1 MIGIQTDE
9 DELLIDGTIKCESEE
24 DYYMILDELYRDRR
38 EEIENENVDWC
49 SYRSKRKN
57 PLCRCYM
64 VRGTVS
70 EKSEWILE
78 EFKKL
83 PLYLQEKMLKDL
95 GILKKNADTANI
107 DNI

>member
-1 MIGIQTDE
+1 MRTLTDVPIGINGKIHYTD
-9 DELLIDGTIKCESEE
+9 
-24 DYYMILDELYRDRR
+24 
-38 EEIENENVDWC
+38 V
-49 SYRSKRKN
+49 
-57 PLCRCYM
+57 M

>member
-1 MIGIQTDE
+1 MRTLTNVPIGINGNIHYAD
-9 DELLIDGTIKCESEE
+9 
-24 DYYMILDELYRDRR
+24 
-38 EEIENENVDWC
+38 V
-49 SYRSKRKN
+49 
-57 PLCRCYM
+57 M

>member
-1 MIGIQTDE
+1 MRALTDVPIGINGKIHYAD
-9 DELLIDGTIKCESEE
+9 I
-24 DYYMILDELYRDRR
+24 
-38 EEIENENVDWC
+38 
-49 SYRSKRKN
+49 
-57 PLCRCYM
+57 M

>member
-1 MIGIQTDE
+1 MRTLTNVPIGINGKIHYAD
-9 DELLIDGTIKCESEE
+9 
-24 DYYMILDELYRDRR
+24 
-38 EEIENENVDWC
+38 V
-49 SYRSKRKN
+49 
-57 PLCRCYM
+57 M
-64 VRGTVS
+64 VHGTVS
-70 EKSEWILE
+70 EKSEWILD

>member
-1 MIGIQTDE
+1 MRTLTDVPIGINGKIHYAD
-9 DELLIDGTIKCESEE
+9 
-24 DYYMILDELYRDRR
+24 
-38 EEIENENVDWC
+38 V
-49 SYRSKRKN
+49 
-57 PLCRCYM
+57 M
-64 VRGTVS
+64 VHGTVS

-107 DNI
+107 DNV

>member
-1 MIGIQTDE
+1 MRTLTDVPIGINGNIHYAD
-9 DELLIDGTIKCESEE
+9 
-24 DYYMILDELYRDRR
+24 
-38 EEIENENVDWC
+38 V
-49 SYRSKRKN
+49 
-57 PLCRCYM
+57 M

>member
-1 MIGIQTDE
+1 MGTLTDVPIGINGKIHYAD
-9 DELLIDGTIKCESEE
+9 
-24 DYYMILDELYRDRR
+24 
-38 EEIENENVDWC
+38 V
-49 SYRSKRKN
+49 
-57 PLCRCYM
+57 M
-64 VRGTVS
+64 VLGTVS

>member
-1 MIGIQTDE
+1 MRTLTDVPIGINGKIHYAD
-9 DELLIDGTIKCESEE
+9 
-24 DYYMILDELYRDRR
+24 
-38 EEIENENVDWC
+38 V
-49 SYRSKRKN
+49 
-57 PLCRCYM
+57 M
-64 VRGTVS
+64 VHGTVS

>member
-1 MIGIQTDE
+1 MRNLTDVP
-9 DELLIDGTIKCESEE
+9 I
-24 DYYMILDELYRDRR
+24 
-38 EEIENENVDWC
+38 EINGNIHYADV
-49 SYRSKRKN
+49 
-57 PLCRCYM
+57 M
-64 VRGTVS
+64 VHGTVS
-70 EKSEWILE
+70 EKTEWILE

>member
-1 MIGIQTDE
+1 MRTLTNVPIGINGKIHYAD
-9 DELLIDGTIKCESEE
+9 
-24 DYYMILDELYRDRR
+24 
-38 EEIENENVDWC
+38 V
-49 SYRSKRKN
+49 
-57 PLCRCYM
+57 M
-64 VRGTVS
+64 VHGTVS

-107 DNI
+107 DNV

>member
-1 MIGIQTDE
+1 MKPLTAVPIGINGQIHYAD
-9 DELLIDGTIKCESEE
+9 
-24 DYYMILDELYRDRR
+24 
-38 EEIENENVDWC
+38 V
-49 SYRSKRKN
+49 
-57 PLCRCYM
+57 M

>member
-1 MIGIQTDE
+1 MRTLTDVPIGINGKIHYADV
-9 DELLIDGTIKCESEE
+9 I
-24 DYYMILDELYRDRR
+24 
-38 EEIENENVDWC
+38 VH
-49 SYRSKRKN
+49 
-57 PLCRCYM
+57 
-64 VRGTVS
+64 GTVS

-107 DNI
+107 DNIQK

>member
-1 MIGIQTDE
+1 MRT
-9 DELLIDGTIKCESEE
+9 LT
-24 DYYMILDELYRDRR
+24 
-38 EEIENENVDWC
+38 NVPIVINGKIHYADV
-49 SYRSKRKN
+49 
-57 PLCRCYM
+57 M
-64 VRGTVS
+64 VHGTVS
-70 EKSEWILE
+70 EKSEWILD

>member
-1 MIGIQTDE
+1 MRTLTDVPIGVNGKIHYAD
-9 DELLIDGTIKCESEE
+9 
-24 DYYMILDELYRDRR
+24 
-38 EEIENENVDWC
+38 V
-49 SYRSKRKN
+49 
-57 PLCRCYM
+57 M
-64 VRGTVS
+64 VHGTVS

-107 DNI
+107 DNV

>member
-1 MIGIQTDE
+1 MGTLTDVPIGINGKIHYAD
-9 DELLIDGTIKCESEE
+9 
-24 DYYMILDELYRDRR
+24 
-38 EEIENENVDWC
+38 V
-49 SYRSKRKN
+49 
-57 PLCRCYM
+57 M
-64 VRGTVS
+64 VHGTVS